1 MLLYKTWH
9 RLDFIGDF
17 LVPIGAMNS
26 DSDVERLPGG
36 ETHRERSDP
45 VQCVLELSEGNLR
58 ATDATTR
65 LAGNDRAK
73 LSRLENQIQHTKSLL
88 CEFDELIVVSRYIQ
102 EPLRLLIKGHFDP
115 LRFFVG

>member
-9 RLDFIGDF
+9 RLDFIGNS

-26 DSDVERLPGG
+26 DSYVERLPGG

-45 VQCVLELSEGNLR
+45 VHCILELSEGNLR

-73 LSRLENQIQHTKSLL
+73 LSRLEHHIQHTESLPRKV
-88 CEFDELIVVSRYIQ
+88 DELFVVSRYIQ

-115 LRFFVG
+115 L